1 MSTEKVVALKVDT
14 GNSAKTIKDLKAE
27 IAQLKKNL
35 EGAEIG
41 TEQFEKASNELNKV
55 QNILKDTLNKTK
67 QTVQNAEGSYND
79 LVATMAEL
87 KKEWRATND
96 EVKRNELGKQIDKIN
111 TELKE
116 LDKTIGNN
124 QRNVGNYKDDFV
136 DALKEVNSSVVDYG
150 ATLNQI
156 NKETEAMRGGFD
168 GLNKLASGLAGGFSA
183 YQGAM
188 ALAGVENENFEKTIV
203 KVTSAMA
210 VAQGVGKFKDL
221 IEGFSQLKTSIA
233 SCQMALKALSFGG
246 VIGGAVALTAGL
258 VALIG
263 NMDKVKKY
271 FNDVTTE
278 EQKSKLAT
286 AEYNK
291 ELTSL
296 IDTTTT
302 TNIVRIKQL
311 ANSYA
316 ELGDNLDGKEKFIQT
331 YADELK
337 KMGIEVDNVNTA
349 DKVFITNTDD
359 YVNALIARA
368 KASAIIEKATEE
380 YKKALEEQA
389 TLEQEL
395 AGAKVNQENGTPKKS
410 FWQNVQE
417 AIIKSSVGEGAPVQ
431 EVTNLV
437 NDVNKKIADDAVNI
451 AQKNLD
457 DFNTQMEQNLTDA
470 FNKANE
476 LNAKADKILNGG
488 NKGNDNNNDNND
500 NKNPSTPTVKEDN
513 NATKAKEIAEQAKL
527 SLLDKQAQEL
537 AILAKGYEEKKALLE
552 QYGYDTTALTESYE
566 KQRDEIN
573 QKYIDAEKQKQTE
586 KQTFLKSLKET
597 TEQSEIDD
605 LNESFEQYK
614 SQFNLNTEELKTL
627 EEWKQEQL
635 KKIRDK
641 YRKEEEQANKQ
652 LTQNIIATTTSAL
665 SSASVILDA
674 IANNMDKNNE
684 ESFEKAKK
692 IQIASATMN
701 MLAGITSALAG
712 TFTTHTGIWDMVL
725 AGIQATT
732 IGTTGAIQIANI
744 KKQTYEGASTTSTPN
759 VDTGAMSRASAV
771 PNVNI
776 SDYVPINYTKNLMT
790 DSETTELN
798 KGNKVYVV
806 ENEITDVQNK
816 VSVTQSNSNF

>member
-14 GNSAKTIKDLKAE
+14 GNSAKTIKDLKTE
-27 IAQLKKNL
+27 IAQLKKSL
-35 EGAEIG
+35 ETAEIG

-67 QTVQNAEGSYND
+67 QTIQNAEGSYND

-87 KKEWRATND
+87 KKEWKATND

-116 LDKTIGNN
+116 LDKTIGNS

-150 ATLNQI
+150 TALNQI

-188 ALAGVENENFEKTIV
+188 ALAGVENENFEKTMV

-286 AEYNK
+286 SQLNT

-311 ANSYA
+311 AKSYG
-316 ELGDNLDGKEKFIQT
+316 EIGDNLDGKEKFVKE
-331 YADELK
+331 YAEELK
-337 KMGIEVDNVNTA
+337 KMGIEMNDVNDADNI
-349 DKVFITNTDD
+349 FITNTQN

-368 KASAIIEKATEE
+368 KAKAIIEKATED

-389 TLEQEL
+389 RLEEEL
-395 AGAKVNQENGTPKKS
+395 EKAKVNQQNGTPEKT
-410 FWQNVQE
+410 FWQNATE
-417 AIIKSSVGEGAPVQ
+417 AIMYASTAEGANIND
-431 EVTNLV
+431 VTNIV
-437 NDVNKKIADDAVNI
+437 NEANKEIADNVVAT

-457 DFNTQMEQNLTDA
+457 DFNAGMEKTLNDA
-470 FNKANE
+470 FTKAEE
-476 LNAKADKILNGG
+476 LNTFANNILNVG
-488 NKGNDNNNDNND
+488 KKDNNNNGNNGGT
-500 NKNPSTPTVKEDN
+500 STTTVTVKEDT

-537 AILAKGYEEKKALLE
+537 AILEKGYEEKKTLLE

-597 TEQSEIDD
+597 TEQTEIDD
-605 LNESFEQYK
+605 LNESFEKYK
-614 SQFNLNTEELKTL
+614 SQFNLNAEELKTL

-641 YRKEEEQANKQ
+641 YRKQEEQANKE
-652 LTQNIIATTTSAL
+652 LTQNIVKTTTSAL
-665 SSASVILDA
+665 SSASAILDA
-674 IANNMDKNNE
+674 IVSNMDKDNE
-684 ESFEKAKK
+684 EQFEKAKK
-692 IQIASATMN
+692 LQIASATMN

-712 TFTTHTGIWDMVL
+712 TFTTHTGVWDMVL
-725 AGIQATT
+725 AGIQAST
-732 IGTTGAIQIANI
+732 IATTGAIQIANI
-744 KKQTYEGASTTSTPN
+744 RKQTYEGANTTSTPN

-771 PNVNI
+771 PNINI
-776 SDYVPINYTKNLMT
+776 SDYVPVNYTKNLLT
-790 DSETTELN
+790 DTETTELN
-798 KGNKVYVV
+798 KSQKVIIL
-806 ENEITDVQNK
+806 ESEMSDVQNRVK
-816 VSVTQSNSNF
+816 VKEDNSSF

>member
-67 QTVQNAEGSYND
+67 QTVQNAEGSYDD
-79 LVATMAEL
+79 LVVTMAEL

-96 EVKRNELGKQIDKIN
+96 EIKRSELGKQIDKIN

-116 LDKTIGNN
+116 LDKTIGNS

-136 DALKEVNSSVVDYG
+136 DALKEVNGSVVDYG
-150 ATLNQI
+150 TALSEV
-156 NKETEAMRGGFD
+156 NKQTEAMRGGFD

-183 YQGAM
+183 YQGVM
-188 ALAGVENENFEKTIV
+188 ALAGVENENFEKTMV

-278 EQKSKLAT
+278 EQKTKLAT

-316 ELGDNLDGKEKFIQT
+316 ELGDNLDGKEKFIKT

-349 DKVFITNTDD
+349 DKIFITNTDD

-368 KASAIIEKATEE
+368 KASAIIEKATED
-380 YKKALEEQA
+380 YKKSLEEQA

-395 AGAKVNQENGTPKKS
+395 EKAKVNQENGTPNKS
-410 FWQNVQE
+410 FWQNVRE
-417 AIIKSSVGEGAPVQ
+417 AIITSSVGEGAPVQ

-437 NDVNKKIADDAVNI
+437 NDINKEIADDAVNI

-457 DFNTQMEQNLTDA
+457 DFNEQMDQNLTDA
-470 FNKANE
+470 FTKAEE
-476 LNAKADKILNGG
+476 LNTFANKILNGG
-488 NKGNDNNNDNND
+488 NKGNDNDNDGNN
-500 NKNPSTPTVKEDN
+500 TPTKTVTVDN
-513 NATKAKEIAEQAKL
+513 DLAKAKEIAEQAKL

-537 AILAKGYEEKKALLE
+537 AILTKGYEEKKALLE
-552 QYGYDTTALTESYE
+552 KYGYDTTALTESYE

-614 SQFNLNTEELKTL
+614 SQFNLNAEELKVL

-641 YRKEEEQANKQ
+641 YRKQEEQANKQ

-665 SSASVILDA
+665 SSASAILDA

-684 ESFEKAKK
+684 ESFEKSKK

-725 AGIQATT
+725 AGIQAGT
-732 IGTTGAIQIANI
+732 IATTGAIQIANI
-744 KKQTYEGASTTSTPN
+744 RKQTYEGANTTSTPN

-816 VSVTQSNSNF
+816 VSVTQNNSNF

>member
-67 QTVQNAEGSYND
+67 QTVQNAEGSYDD
-79 LVATMAEL
+79 LVVTMAQL
-87 KKEWRATND
+87 KKEWRSTND
-96 EVKRNELGKQIDKIN
+96 EIKRSELGKQIDKIN

-116 LDKTIGNN
+116 LDKTIGNS

-188 ALAGVENENFEKTIV
+188 ALAGVENENFEKTMV

-258 VALIG
+258 VTLIG

-278 EQKSKLAT
+278 EQKAKLAT

-417 AIIKSSVGEGAPVQ
+417 AIIMSSVGEGVPVQ

-457 DFNTQMEQNLTDA
+457 DFNAQMEQNLTDA
-470 FNKANE
+470 FTQANE
-476 LNAKADKILNGG
+476 LNAMADKILNGG

-513 NATKAKEIAEQAKL
+513 NAIKAKEIAEQAKL

-537 AILAKGYEEKKALLE
+537 AILTKGYEEKKALLE

-614 SQFNLNTEELKTL
+614 SQFNLNTEELKAL

-641 YRKEEEQANKQ
+641 YRKQEQEANKQ

-665 SSASVILDA
+665 SSASAILDA

-744 KKQTYEGASTTSTPN
+744 KKQTYEGANTTSTPN

>member
-67 QTVQNAEGSYND
+67 QTVQNAEGSYDD

-96 EVKRNELGKQIDKIN
+96 EIKRNELGKQIDKIN

-124 QRNVGNYKDDFV
+124 QRNVGNYKEDFV
-136 DALKEVNSSVVDYG
+136 DALKEVNGSVVDYG
-150 ATLNQI
+150 TALSEV
-156 NKETEAMRGGFD
+156 NKQTEAMRGGFD

-183 YQGAM
+183 YQGVM
-188 ALAGVENENFEKTIV
+188 ALAGVENENFEKTMV

-278 EQKSKLAT
+278 GQKAKLAT

-337 KMGIEVDNVNTA
+337 KMGIEVNNVNTA
-349 DKVFITNTDD
+349 DKVFITNTND

-368 KASAIIEKATEE
+368 KASAIIEKATED
-380 YKKALEEQA
+380 YKKVLEEQA
-389 TLEQEL
+389 ILEQEL

-410 FWQNVQE
+410 FWQNVRE
-417 AIIKSSVGEGAPVQ
+417 AIITSSVAEGAPVQ

-437 NDVNKKIADDAVNI
+437 NDINKDIADNAVNI

-457 DFNTQMEQNLTDA
+457 DFNKQMDQNLTDA
-470 FNKANE
+470 FTKAEE
-476 LNAKADKILNGG
+476 LNTFANKILNGG
-488 NKGNDNNNDNND
+488 NKGNDNDNNNDDNN
-500 NKNPSTPTVKEDN
+500 TPTTTVTVDN
-513 NATKAKEIAEQAKL
+513 DLAKAKEIAEQAKL

-537 AILAKGYEEKKALLE
+537 AILTKGYEEKKALLE
-552 QYGYDTTALTESYE
+552 KYGYDTTALTESYE

-614 SQFNLNTEELKTL
+614 SQFNLNTEELKVL

-641 YRKEEEQANKQ
+641 YRKQEEQANKQ

-665 SSASVILDA
+665 SSASAILDA

-684 ESFEKAKK
+684 ESFEKSKK

-725 AGIQATT
+725 AGIQAGT
-732 IGTTGAIQIANI
+732 IATTGAIQIANI
-744 KKQTYEGASTTSTPN
+744 RKQTYEGANTTSTPN

-776 SDYVPINYTKNLMT
+776 CDYVPINYTKNLMT

-816 VSVTQSNSNF
+816 VSVTQNNSNF

>member
-41 TEQFEKASNELNKV
+41 SEQFEKATIELNKV
-55 QNILKDTLNKTK
+55 QTILKDTLNKTK
-67 QTVQNAEGSYND
+67 QTVDNAEGSYND

-111 TELKE
+111 TELKD

-136 DALKEVNSSVVDYG
+136 EAFKEVKGGVVDYG
-150 ATLNQI
+150 TALNEI

-183 YQGAM
+183 YQGVV
-188 ALAGVENENFEKTIV
+188 ALAGIENENFEKTMV

-233 SCQMALKALSFGG
+233 SAQMALKALSFGG
-246 VIGGAVALTAGL
+246 VVGGVIALTAGI

-263 NMDKVKKY
+263 NMDKIKKH

-278 EQKSKLAT
+278 EQKAKLAT

-302 TNIVRIKQL
+302 TNVVRIKQL

-349 DKVFITNTDD
+349 DKVFITNTND
-359 YVNALIARA
+359 YINALIARA

-395 AGAKVNQENGTPKKS
+395 EKAKVNQENNTPKKS
-410 FWQNVQE
+410 FRQNVQE
-417 AIIKSSVGEGAPVQ
+417 AIIMSSVGEGAPVA
-431 EVTNLV
+431 ETTKLV
-437 NDVNKKIADDAVNI
+437 NDINKEIADDAVNI

-457 DFNTQMEQNLTDA
+457 DFNAQMEQNLTDA
-470 FNKANE
+470 FTKAEE
-476 LNAKADKILNGG
+476 LNTFANNILNGG
-488 NKGNDNNNDNND
+488 NN
-500 NKNPSTPTVKEDN
+500 TPTAKEDT

-537 AILAKGYEEKKALLE
+537 AILEKGFEEKKALIE

-597 TEQSEIDD
+597 TEQTEIDD
-605 LNESFEQYK
+605 
-614 SQFNLNTEELKTL
+614 
-627 EEWKQEQL
+627 
-635 KKIRDK
+635 
-641 YRKEEEQANKQ
+641 
-652 LTQNIIATTTSAL
+652 
-665 SSASVILDA
+665 
-674 IANNMDKNNE
+674 
-684 ESFEKAKK
+684 
-692 IQIASATMN
+692 
-701 MLAGITSALAG
+701 
-712 TFTTHTGIWDMVL
+712 
-725 AGIQATT
+725 
-732 IGTTGAIQIANI
+732 
-744 KKQTYEGASTTSTPN
+744 
-759 VDTGAMSRASAV
+759 
-771 PNVNI
+771 
-776 SDYVPINYTKNLMT
+776 
-790 DSETTELN
+790 
-798 KGNKVYVV
+798 
-806 ENEITDVQNK
+806 
-816 VSVTQSNSNF
+816 